1 MPSPAGRVLPSVL
14 GDQQGHNSKHT
25 MVNKTQ
31 KNEGP
36 ASKAKPAAPKP
47 RVATKAKPV
56 ARIAVPAPAPKATK
70 ATKPKAAKLP
80 APSPDDIALRAYFIA
95 EKRQQ
100 LGLPGDSMSD
110 WVEAE
115 AQLVAER
122 RTSGLN

>member
-1 MPSPAGRVLPSVL
+1 ML

-31 KNEGP
+31 KTEGP
-36 ASKAKPAAPKP
+36 VSKAKTAAPKP
-47 RVATKAKPV
+47 RVATKAKPAARVTAAAPV
-56 ARIAVPAPAPKATK
+56 AKTAKPAKPAKAK
-70 ATKPKAAKLP
+70 APKLP
-80 APSPDDIALRAYFIA
+80 ALSPDDVALRAYFIA

-110 WVEAE
+110 WVQAEAE
-115 AQLVAER
+115 LISER

>member
-1 MPSPAGRVLPSVL
+1 VL

-31 KNEGP
+31 KTEGLV
-36 ASKAKPAAPKP
+36 SKAKTAAPKP
-47 RVATKAKPV
+47 RVATKAKPAGRVTAAAPV
-56 ARIAVPAPAPKATK
+56 AKTAKPAKAKAPKR
-70 ATKPKAAKLP
+70 P
-80 APSPDDIALRAYFIA
+80 ALSPDDVALRAYFIA

-110 WVEAE
+110 WVQAEAE
-115 AQLVAER
+115 LISER